1 MQHQLFGVNIF
12 GVHKRLFHCHYMS
25 FKAPTAPFPP
35 HCVFCLSFPTAS
47 RGRAQRPPRS
57 LLFPEPPPTPPPPFL
72 LLLNRPSLLV
82 WSPPLHSSSSSSSQ
96 ECHQSSRG
104 AAASSPSVSSC
115 TDLSSHTCEEVGG
128 RGKQHG
134 RGSRIRRRR
143 QRGRCIRE
151 S

>member
-57 LLFPEPPPTPPPPFL
+57 LLFPEPPPTPPPFPPPPQPTFTPSVVSSSSL
-72 LLLNRPSLLV
+72 LLLLLQPRVSSKLARRRSLVAERLILYRSFV
-82 WSPPLHSSSSSSSQ
+82 AHL
-96 ECHQSSRG
+96 RG
-104 AAASSPSVSSC
+104 GRRKGEAAREREQDTAAAA
-115 TDLSSHTCEEVGG
+115 T
-128 RGKQHG
+128 GKMH
-134 RGSRIRRRR
+134 S
-143 QRGRCIRE
+143 
-151 S
+151 